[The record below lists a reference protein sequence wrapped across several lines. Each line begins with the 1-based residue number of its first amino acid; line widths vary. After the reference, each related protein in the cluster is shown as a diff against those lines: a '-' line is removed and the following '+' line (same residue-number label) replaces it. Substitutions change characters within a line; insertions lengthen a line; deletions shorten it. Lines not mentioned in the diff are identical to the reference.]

1 MADPTVSVAV
11 VLSGALD
18 SVERAVRSALD
29 QTYKSVDIVLCD
41 GEVSQ
46 ETREFA
52 ERMTALD
59 TRVRVNRGH
68 RKAGFVD
75 SCLAGWQ
82 ASRGDYFMWLDAQSW
97 IDPGYVQRGVD
108 FLEHNLTHSLVAGTA
123 YYGARD
129 GNEVAGAP
137 SSVAYED
144 PTRRVEL
151 LLTNMSGGEA
161 WYGLHRRAALPAMT
175 LHNGLGFYYA
185 WLFSVAWRGKIAAVP
200 EMTLYRER
208 LLDES
213 DPSDEV
219 VRLGVGNFQATDR
232 WLSVA
237 ALLFCSIAF
246 FDEAMNELSFLERV
260 RLAAAAADA
269 IKTRHRVLDEGM
281 MISFASRLFPS
292 GHIVEHFRGMRTAL
306 ANAVMRL
313 PALSSTDPFAQNLVG
328 TINVLCR
335 MRIGNIPMTKEDKDI
350 VRQLDLMWDRDRQV
364 GAQNKVAIVSAMYL

>member
-11 VLSGALD
+11 VLSGASDL
-18 SVERAVRSALD
+18 VERAVRSALN
-29 QTYKSVDIVLCD
+29 QTYSALEIVLCD
-41 GEVSQ
+41 GELSQ

-52 ERMTALD
+52 ERMAALD
-59 TRVRVNRGH
+59 SRIRINRRH
-68 RKAGFVD
+68 RKTGFVD
-75 SCLAGWQ
+75 TCFAGWQ
-82 ASRGDYFMWLDAQSW
+82 AARGDYFMWLDAQSW
-97 IDPGYVQRGVD
+97 IEPRYIERGVD
-108 FLEHNLTHSLVAGTA
+108 FLEHNLSHGLVAGTVLR
-123 YYGARD
+123 GESNQSD
-129 GNEVAGAP
+129 VASGP

-144 PTRRVEL
+144 PARRVEL
-151 LLTNMSGGEA
+151 LLTNMAGGEA

-175 LHNGLGFYYA
+175 LHNGLGFYYS
-185 WLFSVAWRGKIAAVP
+185 WLFSVAWRGKIAAAP
-200 EMTLYRER
+200 EMRLYRER
-208 LLDES
+208 LLDEC

-237 ALLFCSIAF
+237 ALLFCNIAF
-246 FDEAMNELSFLERV
+246 FDDAMNGLPFLERV

-269 IKTRHRVLDEGM
+269 IKARHRVLDEGM

-292 GHIVEHFRGMRTAL
+292 GHIVEHFRAMRSAL

-335 MRIGNIPMTKEDKDI
+335 MRIGNIPMTKEDHDI
-350 VRQLDLMWDRDRQV
+350 VRQLDVMWDRDKQT